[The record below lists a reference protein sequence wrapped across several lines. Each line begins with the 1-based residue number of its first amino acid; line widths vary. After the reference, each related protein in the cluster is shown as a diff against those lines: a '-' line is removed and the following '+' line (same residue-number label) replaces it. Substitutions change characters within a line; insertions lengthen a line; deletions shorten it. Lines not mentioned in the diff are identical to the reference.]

1 VIRNTEFS
9 NLSAAQ
15 KALVMSPDPEDRVE
29 AAKAG
34 YGMEVLIDDPS
45 EYIRYRVAWNDYG
58 WDVLKDDP
66 CISIQE
72 LLEARFGADRSGLE
86 QWAKE
91 HPEQLH
97 KPNGAK
103 THEHFKIGSVRFEST
118 PEKVIAERPRK
129 LRFQDVSSLSA
140 FYQKK
145 VQERNR
151 ELRDDRTLT
160 QSSPVRSAR

>member
-1 VIRNTEFS
+1 MIRNTEFS
-9 NLSAAQ
+9 KLSAEQ
-15 KALVMSPDPEDRVE
+15 KALVMSPDPNDRIE

-34 YGMEVLIDDPS
+34 LGMEVLIDDPS
-45 EYIRYRVAWNDYG
+45 DYIRYRVAWNDYG
-58 WDVLKDDP
+58 WDVLRDDP

-72 LLEARFGADRSGLE
+72 LLEVRFGEDRSGLE
-86 QWAKE
+86 LWAKE

-97 KPNGAK
+97 GSTRVKN
-103 THEHFKIGSVRFEST
+103 HERYRIGSVRFENT
-118 PEKVIAERPRK
+118 PEKGGNDRPRK

-145 VQERNR
+145 AEERNR

-160 QSSPVRSAR
+160 QSNPVRSAR